1 MLGAR
6 GPEDNQL
13 ISVSVVVR
21 PWFPW
26 SAVLGHGQKWS
37 ENSMGTQKE
46 MFFHIVTPTCWFVLI
61 NMCFE
66 SATSTYQLL
75 DFCLS
80 LRAQL
85 LELLRQQSF
94 RQEILRYSWAPGWLA

>member
-1 MLGAR
+1 
-6 GPEDNQL
+6 
-13 ISVSVVVR
+13 
-21 PWFPW
+21 
-26 SAVLGHGQKWS
+26 
-37 ENSMGTQKE
+37 MGTQKE

-61 NMCFE
+61 YVLINMCFE

-75 DFCLS
+75 DFGLS

-94 RQEILRYSWAPGWLA
+94 RQEILRYSWAPGWSA